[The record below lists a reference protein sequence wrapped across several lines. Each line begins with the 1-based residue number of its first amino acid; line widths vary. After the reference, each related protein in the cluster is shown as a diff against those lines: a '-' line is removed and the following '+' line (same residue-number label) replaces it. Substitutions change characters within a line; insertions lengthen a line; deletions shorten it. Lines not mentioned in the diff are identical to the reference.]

1 MSKYSGKSDLYDL
14 LHMHYGV
21 IDDNG
26 VVDLEKLSHWE
37 IDAGRVRVSG
47 TTYRDLLPY
56 FGNIVASGSHQN
68 GDNERHY
75 VQLQVVPYFAERVS
89 ERANTAKEL
98 WQKARRGCSDLSKV
112 KATVVKKL
120 GIDPNDRFWRNILCT
135 LEMSCRGHATFSPY
149 VLLKCSKYDI
159 HFNEWYKEML
169 DNGYTEHEI
178 HGYLDADT

>member
-1 MSKYSGKSDLYDL
+1 MSKYSGRSDLYDL

-26 VVDLEKLSHWE
+26 VVDVEKLSHWE
-37 IDAGRVRVSG
+37 IDAGGIRVTG

-56 FGNIVASGSHQN
+56 FGNTVSSSSHQN
-68 GDNERHY
+68 TVDGRHS
-75 VQLQVVPYFAERVS
+75 VHLMPIPDFAVRVA

-98 WQKARRGCSDLSKV
+98 WQKARRGCSDLTKV
-112 KATVVKKL
+112 KASVVKQL
-120 GIDPNDRFWRNILCT
+120 GIDPADKFWSNIFGT
-135 LEMSCRGHATFSPY
+135 LELSCRGHATFSPY
-149 VLLKCSKYDI
+149 MLLKCSEYDI
-159 HFNEWYKEML
+159 HYNEWYKEML

>member
-21 IDDNG
+21 IDDHG

-37 IDAGRVRVSG
+37 IDAGGVRVTG

-56 FGNIVASGSHQN
+56 FGNVVASGSHQN

-75 VQLQVVPYFAERVS
+75 VQLQGVPYFAERVS
-89 ERANTAKEL
+89 ERAQTAKEL
-98 WQKARRGCSDLSKV
+98 WQKARHGCSDLSKV

-120 GIDPNDRFWRNILCT
+120 GIDPNDRFWRNILLT
-135 LEMSCRGHATFSPY
+135 LEMSVRGQATFSPY
-149 VLLKCSKYDI
+149 TLLKCSDYDV
-159 HFNEWYKEML
+159 HFNEWYKEMVE
-169 DNGYTEHEI
+169 NGYTEHEI